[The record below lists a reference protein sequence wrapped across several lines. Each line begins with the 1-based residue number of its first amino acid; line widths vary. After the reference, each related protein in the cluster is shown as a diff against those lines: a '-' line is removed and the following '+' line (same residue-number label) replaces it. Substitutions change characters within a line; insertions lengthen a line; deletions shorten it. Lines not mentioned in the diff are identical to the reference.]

1 MAEAD
6 YGLLGGT
13 QNVAQVMQK
22 QTATGQALE
31 AAALDKASKANIYAT
46 QVISAASSTG
56 NQQLYDSAKAH
67 LAQMG
72 IDPSPWAPDVA
83 TGATQAQAARL
94 SQSPLGALIN
104 GATKMDANQIAANS
118 AAGKATANPNALAT
132 SLMRPAIDSVV
143 PGAGSLFTLPTP
155 AGGPSTQPPP
165 LPVDATPNPAPAQGQ
180 PAAAPTAQVGGLPL
194 QVAPNAEV
202 VDAYGSTA
210 TKFVT
215 PPDDPMKT
223 QAANEQMKRQ
233 AFDAWKEN
241 AKVKATAKAS
251 ESAGGVTGTEAGD
264 ALKLYNKMS
273 ASLGMITDRFDKMRA
288 ATNDASNGF
297 AEMTGVGPALANA
310 GMFPG
315 AQKTADANAMLDQAG
330 SQQILGELGPMLAQS
345 GARANKF
352 LEQISAAASGYNK
365 AAPPQTKQN
374 VINGL
379 EDNYLATLKANA
391 DEARAA
397 GQPVPSA
404 AEIDA
409 QISAIKAKRPPVG
422 NAPAAAAA
430 PLYTPGQIL
439 DSPTLGKVVFKGGDP
454 KDKNNYQPVGK

>member
-1 MAEAD
+1 MADAD

-13 QNVAQVMQK
+13 QNVAQVMQGQAAK
-22 QTATGQALE
+22 GQALQTG
-31 AAALDKASKANIYAT
+31 AIDQASKANIYAT

-72 IDPSPWAPDVA
+72 LDPSPWAPDVG
-83 TGATQAQAARL
+83 TGAQQAQAARL
-94 SQSPLGALIN
+94 AQSPLGALIN

-118 AAGKATANPNALAT
+118 AAGKATPNPNALAA

-143 PGAGSLFTLPTP
+143 PGAGGLYTPPTP
-155 AGGPSTQPPP
+155 AGGARTLPPP
-165 LPVDATPNPAPAQGQ
+165 LPADATPNPAAAQGQ
-180 PAAAPTAQVGGLPL
+180 PVVDPGAQVGGLPL
-194 QVAPNAEV
+194 QVAPSAEV

-215 PPDDPMKT
+215 PPDDPTKT

-251 ESAGGVTGTEAGD
+251 ESAGGVTGTEAGE

-273 ASLGMITDRFDKMRA
+273 ASLGMISDRFDKMRA

-297 AEMTGVGPALANA
+297 AEMTGVGPAMANA

-315 AQKTADANAMLDQAG
+315 AQKTADANALLDQAG

-352 LEQISAAASGYNK
+352 LETISAAASGYNK
-365 AAPPQTKQN
+365 AAPPATKQLI
-374 VINGL
+374 INGL

-404 AEIDA
+404 AEIDS
-409 QISAIKAKRPPVG
+409 QIAAIKAKRPATPG
-422 NAPAAAAA
+422 APAQAAA
-430 PLYTPGQIL
+430 PIYNPGQIL

-454 KDKNNYQPVGK
+454 TDKNNYVKVGK